1 MKNRTILENALYARS
16 NLLEFRR
23 LSYATK
29 FHRFGEIIFFII
41 RGLKFD
47 LVSRGIEARKGEV

>member
-1 MKNRTILENALYARS
+1 MLALIS
-16 NLLEFRR
+16 SLDVFRMQP
-23 LSYATK
+23 S
-29 FHRFGEIIFFII
+29 FIDSGGSSFFII